1 MTDVSK
7 ILIPQFVM
15 DDIKKAKKH
24 GSSLLEF
31 GYEVNS
37 NFSNNTYPKTVEWL
51 YGEIVSDDDTWARE
65 RAICY
70 AWMNPNEARIQLP
83 KWIVVVN
90 SNYYLVEYDFYT
102 TTGVVKDCKL
112 QRNSENKAIRFDD
125 ENSASD
131 IASQINGVIKEV
143 Y

>member
-1 MTDVSK
+1 MADVSK

-15 DDIKKAKKH
+15 DDIKKAKKYD
-24 GSSLLEF
+24 SSLLEF

-37 NFSNNTYPKTVEWL
+37 GFYKYPKTVEWL
-51 YGEIVSDDDTWARE
+51 YGEGVSDDDTWARE
-65 RAICY
+65 RVICH
-70 AWMNPNEARIQLP
+70 AWMNPSEARIQLP

-90 SNYYLVEYDFYT
+90 SNYYLIEYDFYT

-112 QRNSENKAIRFDD
+112 QRNSEDKAIRFDD
-125 ENSASD
+125 EKSAD
-131 IASQINGVIKEV
+131 NIASQINGIIKEV